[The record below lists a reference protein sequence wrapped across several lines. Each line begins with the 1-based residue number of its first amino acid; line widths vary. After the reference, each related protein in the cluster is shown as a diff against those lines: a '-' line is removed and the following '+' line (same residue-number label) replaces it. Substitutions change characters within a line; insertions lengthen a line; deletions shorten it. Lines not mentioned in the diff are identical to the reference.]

1 MPKPK
6 LDDMMGAMSEMPEA
20 GAAPA
25 APAAKKPP
33 GDLSEEEM
41 GFAEDMGFD
50 ATKAQALKRFIKSC
64 MASDEAGEYEAE
76 ADPNEAAEMGDM

>member
-1 MPKPK
+1 MAK

-20 GAAPA
+20 GAEPA
-25 APAAKKPP
+25 EKVSPKLP

-64 MASDEAGEYEAE
+64 MASEEAGEYDMPEEPAE
-76 ADPNEAAEMGDM
+76 DTGEM